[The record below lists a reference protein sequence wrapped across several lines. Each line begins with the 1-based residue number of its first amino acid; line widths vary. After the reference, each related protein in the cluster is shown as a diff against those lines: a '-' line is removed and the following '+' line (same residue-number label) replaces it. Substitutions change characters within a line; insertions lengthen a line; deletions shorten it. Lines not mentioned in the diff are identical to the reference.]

1 MQHSVKNWRKKN
13 VGVKNKV
20 QHSFRKVDG
29 MTYRIGNYE
38 SQWVCCGLG
47 LNDGEVNVDN
57 DVKSN

>member
-1 MQHSVKNWRKKN
+1 M
-13 VGVKNKV
+13 GVENKV